1 MPIPIGIT
9 GQKPDSVKAENDL
22 KARSDDPYTCMECAR
37 HLTPDEIGLY
47 KKMVNRGAKRFL
59 CIDCLAAYYN
69 TTVAAMEERIA
80 HFRATGCSLFH

>member
-1 MPIPIGIT
+1 MPFPIGIA
-9 GQKPDSVKAENDL
+9 GQDKSTDAQDN
-22 KARSDDPYTCMECAR
+22 PYACMQCGR

-47 KKMVNRGAKRFL
+47 KKMVNRGSRPIL
-59 CIDCLAAYYN
+59 SNDRMAANYG

>member
-1 MPIPIGIT
+1 MPFPIGIT
-9 GQKPDSVKAENDL
+9 GQDKSTDAQDT
-22 KARSDDPYTCMECAR
+22 PYACMQCGR
-37 HLTPDEIGLY
+37 QLTPDEIGLY

-59 CIDCLAAYYN
+59 CIDCLAAYYG

>member
-1 MPIPIGIT
+1 MPFPIGIA
-9 GQKPDSVKAENDL
+9 GQDKSAE
-22 KARSDDPYTCMECAR
+22 AQDDPYACMQCGR

-59 CIDCLAAYYN
+59 CIDCLAAYYG

-80 HFRATGCSLFH
+80 HFRATGCSLFQ

>member
-1 MPIPIGIT
+1 MPFPVGIA
-9 GQKPDSVKAENDL
+9 GQEPDSSAE
-22 KARSDDPYTCMECAR
+22 KQGDPYACMECGR

-59 CIDCLAAYYN
+59 CIDCLAAYFG

>member
-1 MPIPIGIT
+1 MPFPIGIA
-9 GQKPDSVKAENDL
+9 GQDKSTDEQDN
-22 KARSDDPYTCMECAR
+22 PYACMQCGR

-47 KKMVNRGAKRFL
+47 KKMVNRGARRFL
-59 CIDCLAAYYN
+59 CIDCLAAHYG

>member
-1 MPIPIGIT
+1 MPFPIGIA
-9 GQKPDSVKAENDL
+9 GQDKPTEVQ
-22 KARSDDPYTCMECAR
+22 DDPYACMQCGR

-59 CIDCLAAYYN
+59 CIDCLAAYYG

>member
-1 MPIPIGIT
+1 MPFPIEIA
-9 GQKPDSVKAENDL
+9 GQDKSTDAQDN
-22 KARSDDPYTCMECAR
+22 PYACMQCGR

-47 KKMVNRGAKRFL
+47 KKMVNRGARRFL
-59 CIDCLAAYYN
+59 CIDCLAAHYG

>member
-1 MPIPIGIT
+1 MPFPIGIA
-9 GQKPDSVKAENDL
+9 QKAPENPKKDDN
-22 KARSDDPYTCMECAR
+22 APSEDPYACMQCDR

-59 CIDCLAAYYN
+59 CIDCLAAYYG

-80 HFRATGCSLFH
+80 YFRASGCSLFH